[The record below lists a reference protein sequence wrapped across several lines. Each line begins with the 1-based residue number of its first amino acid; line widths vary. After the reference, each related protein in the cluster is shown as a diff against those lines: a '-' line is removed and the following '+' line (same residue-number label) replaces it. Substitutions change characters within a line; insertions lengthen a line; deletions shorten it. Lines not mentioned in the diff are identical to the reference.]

1 MGGVYTG
8 DPTSFRR
15 YMVLES
21 LGGGPWH
28 ANDPEM
34 AELLK
39 EDQEMEGQA
48 RELVA
53 AFRSEKDEQK
63 RADLRTQLQDL
74 TAKHFEV
81 RQKRRER
88 EISRLEAQLERVR
101 AAVTKR
107 NANKDMI
114 INRRLSQLLG
124 EEDELAF

>member
-1 MGGVYTG
+1 
-8 DPTSFRR
+8 
-15 YMVLES
+15 
-21 LGGGPWH
+21 
-28 ANDPEM
+28 
-34 AELLK
+34 
-39 EDQEMEGQA
+39 MEGQA